1 MNVDLIYF
9 GKLVLGENNKFTLDF
24 SDEEFIQ
31 KIKFDKKKNDYY
43 MASLDCNLILKED
56 IKKDKKKINQRTF

>member
-9 GKLVLGENNKFTLDF
+9 GKLVLGENNKFTLNF

-31 KIKFDKKKNDYY
+31 KNKFKKKKWLLYGEFRLQFDFKRRY
-43 MASLDCNLILKED
+43 
-56 IKKDKKKINQRTF
+56 